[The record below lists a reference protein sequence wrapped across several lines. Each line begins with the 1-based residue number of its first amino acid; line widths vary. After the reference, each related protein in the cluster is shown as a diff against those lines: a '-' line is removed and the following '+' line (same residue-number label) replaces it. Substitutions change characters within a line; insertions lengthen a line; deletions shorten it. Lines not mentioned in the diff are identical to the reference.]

1 MLDPIPSLPRSNQAL
16 EWNQLFESRDQHVVV
31 AGPWLDPIGQE
42 RVWVRPKRG
51 EREKR
56 GARLGGGARW
66 SKVAG
71 GGGSKPT
78 RWPAAPLVWFGQR
91 EERGEESKR
100 ERERYVGMI
109 DERENEWRGVYIIP
123 SPR

>member
-1 MLDPIPSLPRSNQAL
+1 VVAHGGAKGAGRWWLQA
-16 EWNQLFESRDQHVVV
+16 EVV
-31 AGPWLDPIGQE
+31 AGL
-42 RVWVRPKRG
+42 
-51 EREKR
+51 
-56 GARLGGGARW
+56 
-66 SKVAG
+66 
-71 GGGSKPT
+71 
-78 RWPAAPLVWFGQR
+78 PLVWFGQR

>member
-1 MLDPIPSLPRSNQAL
+1 LARSDRPREGVGSAK
-16 EWNQLFESRDQHVVV
+16 
-31 AGPWLDPIGQE
+31 E
-42 RVWVRPKRG
+42 R

-78 RWPAAPLVWFGQR
+78 RWPAAPLVRFGQR

-100 ERERYVGMI
+100 ERERERCVGMI